1 MFLDGIPAIRR
12 CRRISTWPE
21 IEDAVDRD
29 PRERRCERG
38 VPAAEVAR
46 QIDEA
51 TRPLFARAE
60 HP

>member
-1 MFLDGIPAIRR
+1 MR
-12 CRRISTWPE
+12 STRSSSE
-21 IEDAVDRD
+21 AV
-29 PRERRCERG
+29 ELG